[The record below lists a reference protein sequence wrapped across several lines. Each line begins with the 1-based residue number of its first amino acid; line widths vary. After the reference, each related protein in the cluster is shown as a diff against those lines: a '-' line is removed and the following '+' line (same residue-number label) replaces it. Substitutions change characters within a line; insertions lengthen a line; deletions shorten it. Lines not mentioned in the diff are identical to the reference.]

1 MGGLENLKTAR
12 KYLSYT
18 LILNKNSAR
27 ALWAL
32 HQCLVSLLSLKREEK
47 DEALKS
53 KLERRIQK
61 IYSNSAISLSA
72 YPFN

>member
-18 LILNKNSAR
+18 VILNKNSPR

-32 HQCLVSLLSLKREEK
+32 QQCLVSLLSLKREEK

-53 KLERRIQK
+53 KLERRLQK
-61 IYSNSAISLSA
+61 IYSNSPISLST
-72 YPFN
+72 YPF